1 MHKRL
6 LLSFPTLESSFTH
19 VDVEIYYNKG
29 GMNYFTGSVERR
41 GYYLSIQPLTK
52 YNNGYSYTAFTGVKQ
67 LIREAGRFSSKVLAE
82 FIIDYD
88 MMNTMIE
95 HIVEKHN
102 IKLDLPNKE
111 GFINYQLLSN
121 VIGMQTDTNSHTE
134 QIKL

>member
-1 MHKRL
+1 
-6 LLSFPTLESSFTH
+6 
-19 VDVEIYYNKG
+19 
-29 GMNYFTGSVERR
+29 
-41 GYYLSIQPLTK
+41 LTK

-67 LIREAGRFSSKVLAE
+67 LVREAGRFSSKVLAE
-82 FIIDYD
+82 FILDYD
-88 MMNTMIE
+88 MMNTMVE
-95 HIVEKHN
+95 HIIEKHN